1 MSMNIGSEK
10 DDEIMSEINT
20 TPLVDVMLVL
30 LIIFLITIPVVTTS
44 IKVDLP
50 KEKNLVRETKPETV
64 IISVDVKG
72 KIFLYDTPIK
82 NSDDLLQRM
91 KKFSVMKPQPEVQI
105 RGDGKSD
112 FESVGRV
119 MYAVQRA
126 GITKVGFITE
136 PQYRDKT
143 MAMNVGSSSSDE
155 PEVMMEINTTPLI
168 DVMLVLL
175 IMLIITIPAQLHSV
189 NLDMPVSSPP
199 TKKIDP
205 VVVKIDVDANSVINW
220 NGRPLAG
227 RADLELKLTEAAATQ
242 PQPEL
247 HIRSHAKAK
256 YESVALVMASA
267 QRIGLTKLGIVGS
280 EQFVN

>member
-1 MSMNIGSEK
+1 MSMNVGSEK

-50 KEKNLVRETKPETV
+50 KEKNMVRETKPENV

-91 KKFSVMKPQPEVQI
+91 KKFSVLKPQPEVQI

-136 PQYRDKT
+136 PQ
-143 MAMNVGSSSSDE
+143 
-155 PEVMMEINTTPLI
+155 
-168 DVMLVLL
+168 
-175 IMLIITIPAQLHSV
+175 
-189 NLDMPVSSPP
+189 
-199 TKKIDP
+199 
-205 VVVKIDVDANSVINW
+205 
-220 NGRPLAG
+220 
-227 RADLELKLTEAAATQ
+227 
-242 PQPEL
+242 
-247 HIRSHAKAK
+247 
-256 YESVALVMASA
+256 
-267 QRIGLTKLGIVGS
+267 
-280 EQFVN
+280 

>member
-1 MSMNIGSEK
+1 MNIGSDK

-91 KKFSVMKPQPEVQI
+91 KKLSVMKPQPEVQI

-136 PQYRDKT
+136 PQ
-143 MAMNVGSSSSDE
+143 
-155 PEVMMEINTTPLI
+155 
-168 DVMLVLL
+168 
-175 IMLIITIPAQLHSV
+175 
-189 NLDMPVSSPP
+189 
-199 TKKIDP
+199 
-205 VVVKIDVDANSVINW
+205 
-220 NGRPLAG
+220 
-227 RADLELKLTEAAATQ
+227 
-242 PQPEL
+242 
-247 HIRSHAKAK
+247 
-256 YESVALVMASA
+256 
-267 QRIGLTKLGIVGS
+267 
-280 EQFVN
+280 